1 MCIKKRKEKDE
12 FLKFILKQVTHFF
25 SFKFYEEM
33 IDTLVPNLHS

>member
-33 IDTLVPNLHS
+33 RPWSQIYIAN